1 MTKDKRKCKLQIH
14 FTKEFSNSRFRIL
27 KEKLKWRNRFNR
39 QRQFR
44 LEILFYHFLSV
55 FLYLPLSVA
64 VIVIDSTFIYLIRWS
79 KRILSSDSD
88 LCFNFRVLLVEF
100 TCKTFTV
107 CSDNQS
113 SNSNLF
119 RKLWLGSKM
128 ISVSESSVS
137 TWEFFKINVSMSWFI
152 FLNRDP
158 SQL

>member
-1 MTKDKRKCKLQIH
+1 M
-14 FTKEFSNSRFRIL
+14 
-27 KEKLKWRNRFNR
+27 KWCNRFNR

-44 LEILFYHFLSV
+44 LVISFYHFLSV

-64 VIVIDSTFIYLIRWS
+64 VIVIKSTFIYLICWS
-79 KRILSSDSD
+79 KRNLSADSD
-88 LCFNFRVLLVEF
+88 LCFIFRVLLVEF

-107 CSDNQS
+107 RSDNQS

-128 ISVSESSVS
+128 VSVSESSVS
-137 TWEFFKINVSMSWFI
+137 TWKFFKIDVFMSWFI

-158 SQL
+158 SQLQ